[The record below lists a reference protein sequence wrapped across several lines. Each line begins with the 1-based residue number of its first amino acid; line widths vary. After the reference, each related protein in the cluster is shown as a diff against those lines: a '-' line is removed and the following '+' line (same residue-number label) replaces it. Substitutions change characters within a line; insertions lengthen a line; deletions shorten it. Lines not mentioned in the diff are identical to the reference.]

1 MATPA
6 KKPRVFE
13 HPGRVAV
20 IVIALVAVVNLA
32 FFLGRESDTS
42 ETGPGGLP
50 PLPSAIESID
60 PERGELTGPV
70 DSIEVDLNDSYTGD
84 LAVDGVTIPEDQIE
98 RTEQLGTLVFRP
110 GPGKE
115 LTRLRTGEN
124 TVVVTYWPRIRDR
137 PDDPPTFSW
146 RFRVAA

>member
-1 MATPA
+1 MAVPA
-6 KKPRVFE
+6 KKRRVFE

-20 IVIALVAVVNLA
+20 IVLALVAVVNLA

-42 ETGPGGLP
+42 ETGAGGLP

-70 DSIEVDLNDSYTGD
+70 DSIEIDLNDNYTGD

-124 TVVVTYWPRIRDR
+124 TVVVTYWPRIQDR
-137 PDDPPTFSW
+137 PDNPPMFSW

>member
-1 MATPA
+1 MTTPA
-6 KKPRVFE
+6 QKPRVFE

-42 ETGPGGLP
+42 NVAEGGLP
-50 PLPSAIESID
+50 PLPAAIESIN
-60 PERGELTGPV
+60 PERGDITGPV
-70 DSIEVDLNDSYTGD
+70 DSIEVDLDDNYTGD
-84 LAVDGVTIPEDQIE
+84 LAIDGVTIPEDQIE
-98 RTEQLGTLVFRP
+98 RTEQLGTIVFRP

-124 TVVVTYWPRIRDR
+124 TVVVTYWPRIQDR
-137 PDDPPTFSW
+137 PDDPPRFSW